1 MHNDSTMFS
10 MKALRKLTL
19 EDLRALS
26 KTTLQHYTMHADSFW
41 NSTQDHDVTQNIQ
54 ALLGNIESEPPF
66 SILDFGCGPG
76 RDLLDFLRL
85 GHNVIGID
93 GCKAFADMAR
103 KYASCEVWH
112 QDFLRLELPDLFFD
126 GIFANASIF
135 HVPTQ
140 ELPRVLRELYACLK
154 PRGVL
159 FCSNPRGENIEHF
172 SAGRYCSFLDQKTWR
187 AYVIDAG
194 FDELEHYYR
203 PKNKPRSEQPWLATL
218 WRRPE
223 I

>member
-1 MHNDSTMFS
+1 
-10 MKALRKLTL
+10 MKGLHKLTL
-19 EDLRALS
+19 KELRALS
-26 KTTLQHYTMHADSFW
+26 KKTLQHYTIHADSFW
-41 NSTQDHDVTQNIQ
+41 NSTQDHDVTQNID
-54 ALLGNIESEPPF
+54 ALLGNIEGEPPF

-76 RDLLDFLRL
+76 RDLLNFVRL
-85 GHNVIGID
+85 GHKVIGID
-93 GCKAFADMAR
+93 GCKVFTDMAR
-103 KYASCEVWH
+103 KYARCDVWH
-112 QDFLRLELPDLFFD
+112 QDFLRLELPELSFD
-126 GIFANASIF
+126 GIFANASVF

-172 SAGRYCSFLDQKTWR
+172 SAGRYCSFLDRKTWR
-187 AYVIDAG
+187 KYVMEAG

-203 PKNKPRSEQPWLATL
+203 PKNKLRSEQLWLATL